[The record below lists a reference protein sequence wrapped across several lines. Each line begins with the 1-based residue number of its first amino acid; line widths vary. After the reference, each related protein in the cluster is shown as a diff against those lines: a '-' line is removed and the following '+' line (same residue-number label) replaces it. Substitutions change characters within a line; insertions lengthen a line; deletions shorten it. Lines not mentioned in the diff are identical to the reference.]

1 MKKKVRE
8 PLNVKKKIVTY
19 DIRTAQCENR
29 IVKCEKKV
37 RETTKCEKRTV
48 TCDVGTAKCED
59 GTVKCEKKVREPPN
73 GTKEL
78 SHVILK
84 LHNVRM
90 EPSNVR
96 KK

>member
-1 MKKKVRE
+1 MRKELSYVMLESHNVRMEQSNVKKKVRE

-48 TCDVGTAKCED
+48 TCDVGTA
-59 GTVKCEKKVREPPN
+59 
-73 GTKEL
+73 
-78 SHVILK
+78 
-84 LHNVRM
+84 
-90 EPSNVR
+90 
-96 KK
+96 